1 MNNYQIKLTPVNAY
15 FFGGEKHAEKKGEPG
30 KFEMDYYVRSE
41 LYPQQ
46 TTLLGTLRYY
56 LLMKNNLLS
65 PAKKGKTKDAD
76 KLIGENSFIYDFVDK
91 DGETEQKFGIIN
103 EISPLYFLRES
114 EKYIIAPFDQE
125 FELKELYNNYYL
137 KGYDAKIGYNPTLIN
152 VKDYSTFKFF
162 KDEDKENDTDFVF
175 IKHETVGNK
184 KGEKGKTEDDGF
196 YKQVMYKLNKG
207 WSFAFDAEIDCDLS
221 HDKQF
226 ITMGAEQQLF
236 LLEVNEYSGNRTDFK
251 LNLPP
256 RLKPAIYCISD
267 CFVEEDVWEHVV
279 FAINEN
285 ISFRNLHSS
294 NNSENYSSFS
304 KGYKMSYRYN
314 LLKRGSIL
322 FFENE
327 DEMQKSQELFNKSNN
342 ARNIGFNRIQTIK
355 KNKK

>member
-15 FFGGEKHAEKKGEPG
+15 FFGGEKHTEKKEKPG

-56 LLMKNNLLS
+56 LLMKNGCLS
-65 PAKKGKTKDAD
+65 PRKNNKESQAND
-76 KLIGENSFIYDFVDK
+76 LIGKNSFIYRK
-91 DGETEQKFGIIN
+91 GETVQTFGKIHS
-103 EISPLYFLRES
+103 ISPLYFLKGDD
-114 EKYIIAPFDQE
+114 KYIIAPFDRE
-125 FELKELYNNYYL
+125 FELVTEYGNYKM
-137 KGYDAKIGYNPTLIN
+137 KGYDAKKGYHPVLIN
-152 VKDYSTFKFF
+152 LKDKGICRFF
-162 KDEDKENDTDFVF
+162 KDENKKDDTDFVF
-175 IKHETVGNK
+175 IRHETVGNK

-236 LLEVNEYSGNRTDFK
+236 LLEVNKCSGNRTDFK
-251 LNLPP
+251 LDLPP
-256 RLKPAIYCISD
+256 RFKPAIYCISD

-279 FAINEN
+279 FAVNEN
-285 ISFRNLHSS
+285 ISFRNLKSS

-327 DEMQKSQELFNKSNN
+327 DEMQKAQKLFDKSNN
-342 ARNIGFNRIQTIK
+342 VRNIGFNRIQTIK
-355 KNKK
+355 K